1 MTRNLIFFASALT
14 AGLFAGA
21 IAWLWH
27 VHGASVFIAMTESLL
42 AWCM

>member
-1 MTRNLIFFASALT
+1 MTRNLVFFASAVT
-14 AGLFAGA
+14 GGLLIGA